1 MASRERLA
9 HKNLIGKARCAPR
22 LKHESSQGRA
32 KHARHNVID
41 APQFGSA
48 LIYIL
53 EIQRQPAAH

>member
-1 MASRERLA
+1 MLKSEE
-9 HKNLIGKARCAPR
+9 P